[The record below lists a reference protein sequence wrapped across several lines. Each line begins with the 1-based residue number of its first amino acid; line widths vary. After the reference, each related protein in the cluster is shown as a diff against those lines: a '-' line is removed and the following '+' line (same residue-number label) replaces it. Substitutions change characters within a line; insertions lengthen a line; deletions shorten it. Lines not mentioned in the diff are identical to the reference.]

1 MDNKQQL
8 HLLEDAKTTGAQG
21 QLVEV
26 SNKRRDN
33 SGGGEP
39 PMDKD
44 KYVTHEELDHVID
57 NISSK
62 IDLSTEK
69 LLHKMDNHFAE
80 MQNQMD
86 KRLNEVDKHFNDIEL
101 KVNDVKNTANN
112 NKEKINWLLYTAVG
126 GIVISVITTII
137 SNLLTK

>member
-1 MDNKQQL
+1 MAKITTLPTAKAFYPKDLKKPSRLSDN
-8 HLLEDAKTTGAQG
+8 
-21 QLVEV
+21 
-26 SNKRRDN
+26 N
-33 SGGGEP
+33 GGGEP

-44 KYVTHEELDHVID
+44 QYVTHEELDHAID

-86 KRLNEVDKHFNDIEL
+86 KRFNEVDKHFNDIEL